1 MLFNSFQVC
10 EREVQLSPNIL
21 HSRLKLAG
29 LYAQLGQHK
38 EAKIAAEEVHR
49 ITSVY
54 SWAKYGK
61 VFYVF
66 NNKEVDRRFCDG
78 LRKLSLN

>member
-21 HSRLKLAG
+21 HSRIKLAG
-29 LYAQLGQHK
+29 LYAQLVQHEETK
-38 EAKIAAEEVHR
+38 KAAKEVHK

-54 SWAKYGK
+54 SWEKYGK
-61 VFYVF
+61 VF
-66 NNKEVDRRFCDG
+66 
-78 LRKLSLN
+78 LRVL

>member
-1 MLFNSFQVC
+1 MLFNSFQVR

-29 LYAQLGQHK
+29 LYAQLVQHE
-38 EAKIAAEEVHR
+38 EAKKTAEEVHK

-54 SWAKYGK
+54 
-61 VFYVF
+61 
-66 NNKEVDRRFCDG
+66 
-78 LRKLSLN
+78 